1 MIYVIGALVGT
12 IAILIGIV
20 ALMRERGRVLRDKLD
35 AKEKAIL
42 HLREAMAAQLEY
54 ERKTKA
60 AALENHEAKEK
71 LIRAKTARDV
81 ESVLA
86 DLLPG

>member
-20 ALMRERGRVLRDKLD
+20 ALMRGRVLRDKLD